1 MDDYAHTKDIEP
13 TAENI
18 AKAIYTVNRH
28 AKTAPNPK
36 FLYLL
41 KNVRCKNYC
50 KKVKEEKWA
59 YISLTIPD
67 IVNNSPTC

>member
-41 KNVRCKNYC
+41 KKRALQKLLQEG
-50 KKVKEEKWA
+50 KGKKWA
-59 YISLTIPD
+59 YISLTIPN

>member
-36 FLYLL
+36 FLYL
-41 KNVRCKNYC
+41 
-50 KKVKEEKWA
+50 
-59 YISLTIPD
+59 
-67 IVNNSPTC
+67 

>member
-41 KNVRCKNYC
+41 KKRAVAK
-50 KKVKEEKWA
+50 
-59 YISLTIPD
+59 TIARR
-67 IVNNSPTC
+67 

>member
-28 AKTAPNPK
+28 AKNRTK
-36 FLYLL
+36 SQVSLSFE
-41 KNVRCKNYC
+41 NVR
-50 KKVKEEKWA
+50 
-59 YISLTIPD
+59 
-67 IVNNSPTC
+67 